1 MFTITIKNDGH
12 GTIMHTKGKNC
23 KRLDIVEAAED
34 TFISLLMGMLRKNL
48 TSKEQEETAK
58 KVGMEVEERF
68 LNALRG
74 DRKIQSFFDK
84 DAAFMAELMKRQ
96 GEVQDL

>member
-12 GTIMHTKGKNC
+12 GTVMYAKGENC

-34 TFISLLMGMLRKNL
+34 AFISLLMGILRKNL

-58 KVGMEVEERF
+58 KVGLEVEERL

-74 DRKIQSFFDK
+74 NSKSQSFFGK

-96 GEVQDL
+96 GEGQG

>member
-1 MFTITIKNDGH
+1 MFTITIKNDGN
-12 GTIMHTKGKNC
+12 GTIMHTKGENC
-23 KRLDIVEAAED
+23 NRLDIVEAAED

-58 KVGMEVEERF
+58 KVGMEVEERL

-74 DRKIQSFFDK
+74 DRKIQSVFGK
-84 DAAFMAELMKRQ
+84 DAAFLHELMKRQ
-96 GEVQDL
+96 GEVQG

>member
-12 GTIMHTKGKNC
+12 GTIMHTKGGKLQTAGHC
-23 KRLDIVEAAED
+23 GRGREYLYFPADGYAE
-34 TFISLLMGMLRKNL
+34 
-48 TSKEQEETAK
+48 KESDQQGT
-58 KVGMEVEERF
+58 GR
-68 LNALRG
+68 

-96 GEVQDL
+96 GEVQG

>member
-1 MFTITIKNDGH
+1 
-12 GTIMHTKGKNC
+12 
-23 KRLDIVEAAED
+23 
-34 TFISLLMGMLRKNL
+34 
-48 TSKEQEETAK
+48 
-58 KVGMEVEERF
+58 MEVEERL

-96 GEVQDL
+96 GEVQD

>member
-12 GTIMHTKGKNC
+12 RTIMHTKGENC

-74 DRKIQSFFDK
+74 DRKIQSVFGK
-84 DAAFMAELMKRQ
+84 DTAFLHELMKRQ
-96 GEVQDL
+96 GEVQG